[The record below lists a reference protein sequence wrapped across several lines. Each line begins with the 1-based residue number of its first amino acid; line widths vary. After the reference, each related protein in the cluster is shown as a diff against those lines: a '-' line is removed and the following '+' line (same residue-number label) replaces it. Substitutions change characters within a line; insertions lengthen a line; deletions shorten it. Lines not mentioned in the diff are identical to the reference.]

1 MYHWNYVPVSFL
13 CLNSRIRIGGK
24 SRIAIYF
31 QNLFGERIQKNR
43 RNVDRGYT
51 GSGPDS
57 PEIRRLSGKRKKT
70 ACAETAFVLGI
81 ES

>member
-43 RNVDRGYT
+43 RNVDRGYN
-51 GSGPDS
+51 GAGPIRPKFVGF
-57 PEIRRLSGKRKKT
+57 PEKRK
-70 ACAETAFVLGI
+70 G
-81 ES
+81 